1 MRCAGFTAIRSRAY
15 NQRANGAEFRF
26 ILSGKFAM
34 PITLHVRPGLLV
46 RPLTAA
52 DAGPLYEVVEANRAY
67 LRQWLTWLDDTHGP
81 DDVRN
86 FIEHGTSQWSR
97 DDGYQGGIILD
108 GTPVGTIGMHYVN
121 RRNRS
126 TEVGYWLA
134 ETHGRQGI
142 MTDVARVFVDDA
154 FQRWDLNRVEI
165 RTAAGNLRSQAVA
178 LRLGFKLEGVLREIF
193 NHYGTLLDM
202 HVYGMLRREW
212 DALKL

>member
-1 MRCAGFTAIRSRAY
+1 MS
-15 NQRANGAEFRF
+15 
-26 ILSGKFAM
+26 
-34 PITLHVRPGLLV
+34 ITLHVRPGLIV
-46 RPLTAA
+46 RPLVA
-52 DAGPLYEVVEANRAY
+52 DDAEALYAVVDANRAY

-86 FIEHGTSQWSR
+86 FIETGTTQWSR

-121 RRNRS
+121 RKNRS
-126 TEVGYWLA
+126 TEFGYWLA
-134 ETHGRQGI
+134 ETHGKKGI

-154 FQRWDLNRVEI
+154 FRRWDLNRVEI
-165 RTAAGNLRSQAVA
+165 RTASGNVRSQAVA

-212 DALKL
+212 NALRL